1 MNARSAKASP
11 CARKQGAR
19 GQVSD
24 ATSAFEFFV
33 RAKIGLAATG
43 VNLIVIASE
52 RARWVSGAWNIIPA

>member
-1 MNARSAKASP
+1 MPVAPKLPNAPENKE
-11 CARKQGAR
+11 R